1 MAKKPIVTSKGVSIQ
16 HVGDE
21 TIIFDPKNEVVH
33 RVSRRD
39 FMRNIGIATG
49 ATLLVPLI
57 DSISVPAYAAPEPAG
72 CQGRHVASAV
82 GTGKTKGEAED
93 NAYTA
98 SVSRAEAICRDITC
112 DDGDCV
118 STGHPYYPLKP
129 SCTKLG
135 ENSWK
140 CTLRY
145 AAVCKCLGAQ

>member
-1 MAKKPIVTSKGVSIQ
+1 MAKKSIVTSKGVSIQ

-39 FMRNIGIATG
+39 FMRNIGVATG
-49 ATLLVPLI
+49 APLLIPVI
-57 DSISVPAYAAPEPAG
+57 DSLAVPANASPEPAG
-72 CQGRHVASAV
+72 CSGRHVASV
-82 GTGKTKGEAED
+82 NGTGTTKGA
-93 NAYTA
+93 
-98 SVSRAEAICRDITC
+98 AEAAAYSNSIAKAEQVCRALEC

-135 ENSWK
+135 
-140 CTLRY
+140 
-145 AAVCKCLGAQ
+145 